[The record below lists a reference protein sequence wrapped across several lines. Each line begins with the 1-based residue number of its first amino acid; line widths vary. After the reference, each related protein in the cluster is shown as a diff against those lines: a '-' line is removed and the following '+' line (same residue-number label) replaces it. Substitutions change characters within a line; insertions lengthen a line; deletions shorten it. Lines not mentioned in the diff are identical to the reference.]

1 MDIMTDTNALMEPID
16 LDTWPRQ
23 QHFELFKNFTQ
34 PYFNV
39 CVTLNAKPLF
49 EYCKQNKLSFFQA
62 YVHATLKAC
71 HAYNPIMLRIINERP
86 WRLKQVR
93 ASVVELASDDSFIF
107 SYFNYS
113 PCLEEFAQHAT
124 AISANAKSQP
134 LFSQAFNQTEGQADL
149 IHISVLPWLNF
160 SSFSHAFSEGKSLG
174 IPKFVFGQYDK
185 TTGLMPF
192 SIDVHHSLMDGLH
205 VAAFI
210 NVLQNN
216 IDDFCKD

>member
-1 MDIMTDTNALMEPID
+1 MIDKHDLMEPID
-16 LDTWPRQ
+16 QDSWSRQ

-39 CVTLNAKPLF
+39 CVTLDVKSLF
-49 EYCKQNKLSFFQA
+49 EYCKQNKQSFFYA
-62 YVHATLKAC
+62 YVYATLKAC
-71 HAYNPIMLRIINERP
+71 HAYNPIMLRIIKERP

-93 ASVVELASDDSFIF
+93 ASVVELASDESFVF

-113 PCLEEFAQHAT
+113 PCFREFVKHA
-124 AISANAKSQP
+124 AVISNKAKSQP
-134 LFSQAFNQTEGQADL
+134 LFSDAFNQTEGQADL

-160 SSFSHAFSEGKSLG
+160 SSFSHAFSEGKSAG

-210 NVLQNN
+210 NELQNN
-216 IDDFCKD
+216 IDDFCKV